1 MNGFNRLGLL
11 SKASLLIAIVFF
23 VGYSTSYMTPAE
35 AARKSRKSSKI
46 DPNDPTSVIYLDT
59 SGKLAGK
66 GDPDKPASKSVAA
79 GRGWHPQAMRDQ
91 RLPKDK
97 YGLIDWVQL
106 VKRKMI
112 KPRPSLDPNFQEMPP
127 LDMNVL
133 IESKSNYV
141 NDVIYPHWIHTYWL
155 PCSVCHPKI
164 FIPARGQNNMTMAG
178 ISRGKWCGRCHGKI
192 AFPLTDCMRCHVS
205 PKKKTVKK
213 RK

>member
-1 MNGFNRLGLL
+1 MKGFNRLGLL
-11 SKASLLIAIVFF
+11 SKASLLIAIVIF
-23 VGYSTSYMTPAE
+23 VGYSTLYIVPAE
-35 AARKSRKSSKI
+35 AARKSKTSAI

-59 SGKLAGK
+59 SGKMAGK

-97 YGLIDWVQL
+97 YGLIDWVTL
-106 VKRKMI
+106 VKKKMI
-112 KPRPSLDPNFQEMPP
+112 KPRPSLDPNFDEMPP

-133 IESKSNYV
+133 IESKSDFV
-141 NDVIYPHWIHTYWL
+141 NNVVFPHWIHTYWL
-155 PCSVCHPKI
+155 RCDVCHPKI
-164 FIPARGQNNMTMAG
+164 FIPAKGQNNMSMIG

-205 PKKKTVKK
+205 PKKAAKK